1 VAFVYRKQRRRTAVW
16 IAQLLSVSIIWSML
30 PPLSG
35 SPASVF
41 AQSAQPVVLR
51 VSGEVPSHL
60 DLSSNDLAA
69 FQRQTVSVTD
79 EHGTRAEY
87 AGAPVAEILR
97 RAGAPL
103 GKELKGPNMALGV
116 LARGSDGYR
125 VLFSL
130 MEFDAAFN
138 DQVVLVADHRDGK
151 LLDTREGPL
160 RLIVAGDKRGAR
172 WVRGVIAF
180 EVVRVR

>member
-1 VAFVYRKQRRRTAVW
+1 
-16 IAQLLSVSIIWSML
+16 ML
-30 PPLSG
+30 PW
-35 SPASVF
+35 SPANVF
-41 AQSAQPVVLR
+41 AQTAQPVALR
-51 VSGEVPSHL
+51 VSGEVPTHL
-60 DLSSNDLAA
+60 ELSANDLAG
-69 FQRQTVSVTD
+69 FHRQTLSVTD

-87 AGAPVAEILR
+87 AGVPVAEILR

-103 GKELKGPNMALGV
+103 GKELRGPNMAMGV
-116 LARGSDGYR
+116 IARGSDGYR

-130 MEFDAAFN
+130 MEFDPAFN
-138 DQVVLVADHRDGK
+138 DHDVLLADHRDGK

>member
-1 VAFVYRKQRRRTAVW
+1 
-16 IAQLLSVSIIWSML
+16 
-30 PPLSG
+30 
-35 SPASVF
+35 
-41 AQSAQPVVLR
+41 
-51 VSGEVPSHL
+51 
-60 DLSSNDLAA
+60 
-69 FQRQTVSVTD
+69 
-79 EHGTRAEY
+79 
-87 AGAPVAEILR
+87 
-97 RAGAPL
+97 
-103 GKELKGPNMALGV
+103 MALGV

-130 MEFDAAFN
+130 IEFDAAFN

>member
-1 VAFVYRKQRRRTAVW
+1 
-16 IAQLLSVSIIWSML
+16 
-30 PPLSG
+30 
-35 SPASVF
+35 
-41 AQSAQPVVLR
+41 
-51 VSGEVPSHL
+51 
-60 DLSSNDLAA
+60 
-69 FQRQTVSVTD
+69 
-79 EHGTRAEY
+79 
-87 AGAPVAEILR
+87 
-97 RAGAPL
+97 
-103 GKELKGPNMALGV
+103 MALGV